1 MNIIIITNYHNNI
14 RKPNTKTIEKI
25 SILSYDFKYKVLN
38 LTGFVWRIYYKSN
51 NYFEIENNS
60 F

>member
-25 SILSYDFKYKVLN
+25 SILSYDFLYKVLN

-51 NYFEIENNS
+51 NYFKIENNS